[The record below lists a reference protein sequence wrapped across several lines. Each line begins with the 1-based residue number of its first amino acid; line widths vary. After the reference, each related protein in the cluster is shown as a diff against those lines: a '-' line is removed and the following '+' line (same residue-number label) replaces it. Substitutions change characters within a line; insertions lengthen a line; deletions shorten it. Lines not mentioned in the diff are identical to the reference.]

1 MRADTLVTFVK
12 EGKDQFDPTTGN
24 YISEPSV
31 STEIYCLVTDTGDER
46 MNLLYGGIKQRAKT
60 VRLNAQYNELVD
72 YLIID
77 GESYQI
83 DRKRAYRH
91 KMTYEVSGV

>member
-12 EGKDQFDPTTGN
+12 EGEDEFDPNTGN
-24 YISEPSV
+24 YIPEKPKE
-31 STEIYCLVTDTGDER
+31 TPIWCNVTDTGNER

-60 VRLNAQYNELVD
+60 VRLNTQYNEPVD
-72 YLIID
+72 YVVID

-91 KMTYEVSGV
+91 KMTFEVSGV

>member
-1 MRADTLVTFVK
+1 MRTDTLVTFVK
-12 EGKDQFDPTTGN
+12 EGKDEFDPNTGN
-24 YISEPSV
+24 YISEPP
-31 STEIYCLVTDTGDER
+31 TETPIWCLVTDTGDER

-60 VRLNAQYNELVD
+60 VRLNNHYTTPVD
-72 YLIID
+72 YLMID

-91 KMTYEVSGV
+91 KMTFEVSGV

>member
-1 MRADTLVTFVK
+1 MRADTLVTFVQ
-12 EGKDQFDPTTGN
+12 EGADQFDPNTGN

-31 STEIYCLVTDTGDER
+31 ETEIYCLVTDTGDER

-60 VRLNAQYNELVD
+60 VRLNAHYTAPVD

>member
-12 EGKDQFDPTTGN
+12 EGDDQFDPTTGN

-31 STEIYCLVTDTGDER
+31 ETEIYCLVTDTGDER

-60 VRLNAQYNELVD
+60 VRLNAQYNEPVD
-72 YLIID
+72 HLIID
-77 GESYQI
+77 GQSYQI

>member
-1 MRADTLVTFVK
+1 MRADTLVTFVQ
-12 EGKDQFDPTTGN
+12 EGADQFDPNTGN

-31 STEIYCLVTDTGDER
+31 ETEIYCLVTDTGDER

-60 VRLNAQYNELVD
+60 VRLNAQYNEPVD

-91 KMTYEVSGV
+91 KMTFEVSGV

>member
-1 MRADTLVTFVK
+1 MRADTLVTFVQ
-12 EGKDQFDPTTGN
+12 EGKDQFDPNTGN

-31 STEIYCLVTDTGDER
+31 ETEIYCLVTDTGDER